1 MPLVGGGTVLQM
13 IKAYRLIWI
22 SGRFGGGKT
31 SLAFEIAR
39 NYAEDGYK
47 IVTNSKSIWAE
58 NIQDHG
64 IDENGH
70 LNSVV
75 ILDEGGIVFKRNT
88 QAEQI
93 AAYANKMDIIF
104 LIPSFWPPARKFR
117 VLELQPIW
125 NLTGIGIPYIQYQW
139 RVSVGGFKDEG
150 SFGWLFPQNIYG
162 VYSRQDPGG
171 KTDQIVDFLI
181 REKDKFRAMHG
192 ADKIRK
198 VGDDTMAG
206 AQLFSDSVDAM
217 EEKLDNF
224 SSLLE

>member
-1 MPLVGGGTVLQM
+1 MGLVGGGTVLQM
-13 IKAYRLIWI
+13 IQAYRLIWI

-31 SLAFEIAR
+31 SLAFELAR
-39 NYAEDGYK
+39 NYAEKGYK
-47 IVTNSKSIWAE
+47 IITNTKSIWGE
-58 NIQDHG
+58 DLSQIG

-70 LNSVV
+70 LGSVV
-75 ILDEGGIVFKRNT
+75 VLDEGGIVFKRNT

-93 AAYANKMDIIF
+93 AAYAAKMDVIF

-139 RVSVGGFKDEG
+139 RVQVGGFKDEG
-150 SFGWLFPQNIYG
+150 SFGWLFPQGIYG

-171 KTDQIVDFLI
+171 KTDQIVEFLTE
-181 REKDKFRAMHG
+181 EKDKFRKMHG
-192 ADKIRK
+192 ADKVRK
-198 VGDDTMAG
+198 VGDDSMA
-206 AQLFSDSVDAM
+206 AAELFSDSIDAM
-217 EEKLDNF
+217 EEGMEGF